1 MLAAQ
6 GDERATE
13 RLVVDNMPLVRSVA
27 VKFKDRGTEY
37 DDLVQI
43 GTIGMIKAIRS
54 FDVERGTA
62 FSTYAVPLIVGEIR
76 KHLRD
81 DGPIKVG
88 REYKRMGAALL
99 GERNRMIAS
108 TGREPSIGE
117 LAACCGVSVEDA
129 AVALDAV
136 APVTSL
142 SETVYDDSG
151 LTLEGTLPDQD
162 SADETERM
170 LDKLALSQAISRL
183 DPLWRKIVLL
193 RYWRNMTQQ
202 QVATALGLSQVKVSR
217 EENAISDDHPHGFEL
232 LADTVQSKISVVG
245 KNRRKHRQEHIDK
258 QWRKYPPIFFTI
270 ADTMIPE
277 KSVNQK

>member
-1 MLAAQ
+1 MIDIENSIAQERTQKNRELLILAGR
-6 GDERATE
+6 GDEQALE
-13 RLVVDNMPLVRSVA
+13 QLVIDNMALVRSVA
-27 VKFKDRGTEY
+27 LKFKDRGTEY
-37 DDLVQI
+37 EDLVQI
-43 GTIGMIKAIRS
+43 GTIGMLKAIRS
-54 FDVERGTA
+54 FDTERGTA

-99 GERNRMIAS
+99 GERNRMIAQ
-108 TGREPSIGE
+108 TGKEPSIGE
-117 LAACCGVSVEDA
+117 LAKRCGVSAEDA

-136 APVTSL
+136 APVSSL
-142 SETVYDDSG
+142 SETVYDDGG

-170 LDKLALSQAISRL
+170 LDRLALSQAIDRL

-202 QVATALGLSQVKVSR
+202 QVALTLGLSQVKVSR
-217 EENAISDDHPHGFEL
+217 EEKKIMERLREL
-232 LADTVQSKISVVG
+232 LGGA
-245 KNRRKHRQEHIDK
+245 
-258 QWRKYPPIFFTI
+258 
-270 ADTMIPE
+270 
-277 KSVNQK
+277 